1 MIRKISPVGLWYT
14 GFDRWGNSFSEDVGD
29 LFEQYVGRVLRTIAD
44 AQVYPEIAY
53 DPDGDKRSVD
63 WIILWDN
70 VVLLVEVKSTR
81 STQSIR
87 MGTAHGWTD
96 PKGRLGHAYT
106 QIAKTSDLISGGHP
120 KFSHIPK
127 DLPRIG
133 LILTMEPFPFI
144 DARLMRDLIGVTASV
159 PMRVCSINDLE
170 WLVCLP
176 DRSVGEHLLELT
188 TDPAKEGWDVLGQE
202 FAGVEF
208 APSAVLDQAWS
219 AFPWSPGVGLSA

>member
-1 MIRKISPVGLWYT
+1 VIRKISPVGLWYT

-96 PKGRLGHAYT
+96 LKGRLG
-106 QIAKTSDLISGGHP
+106 
-120 KFSHIPK
+120 
-127 DLPRIG
+127 
-133 LILTMEPFPFI
+133 
-144 DARLMRDLIGVTASV
+144 
-159 PMRVCSINDLE
+159 
-170 WLVCLP
+170 
-176 DRSVGEHLLELT
+176 
-188 TDPAKEGWDVLGQE
+188 
-202 FAGVEF
+202 
-208 APSAVLDQAWS
+208 
-219 AFPWSPGVGLSA
+219 